1 MPYGLRVYD
10 ANGNISLDITDYI
23 AKIVYTKTVSGT
35 SSGSVYV
42 PGVANKKAIALP
54 TATANNQ
61 SGFTAICK
69 LTNDGYLNWDPAYHL
84 KLSSQNYCVIVELIL
99 VSEETLIYV
108 LLLE

>member
-61 SGFTAICK
+61 SGFTAICE
-69 LTNDGYLNWDPAYHL
+69 LTNDGYLNWHPMYTF
-84 KLSSQNYCVIVELIL
+84 KPVENYKVPSTILI
-99 VSEETLIYV
+99 SGETLIYV
-108 LLLE
+108 FLLE

>member
-42 PGVANKKAIALP
+42 PGVANKKAIALA

-61 SGFTAICK
+61 SGFTTVCE
-69 LTNDGYLNWDPAYHL
+69 LTNNGYLNWHPMYTF
-84 KLSSQNYCVIVELIL
+84 KPRENYKVPSTILI
-99 VSEETLIYV
+99 SGETLIYV
-108 LLLE
+108 FLLE

>member
-10 ANGNISLDITDYI
+10 ANGNITLDVTDYI

-42 PGVANKKAIALP
+42 PGVANKKAIALA

-61 SGFTAICK
+61 SGFTAICE
-69 LTNDGYLNWDPAYHL
+69 LTNDGYLNWHPMYTF
-84 KLSSQNYCVIVELIL
+84 KQGENYKVPSTILI
-99 VSEETLIYV
+99 SGETLIYV
-108 LLLE
+108 FLLE

>member
-61 SGFTAICK
+61 SGFTAICE
-69 LTNDGYLNWDPAYHL
+69 LTNDGYLNWHPMYTFFIQ
-84 KLSSQNYCVIVELIL
+84 KGNYKVPGTTLI
-99 VSEETLIYV
+99 SGKTLIYV
-108 LLLE
+108 FLLE

>member
-61 SGFTAICK
+61 SGFTAICE
-69 LTNDGYLNWDPAYHL
+69 LTNDGYLNWHPMYTFFI
-84 KLSSQNYCVIVELIL
+84 QEGNYKVPGTTLI
-99 VSEETLIYV
+99 SGETLIYV
-108 LLLE
+108 FLLE

>member
-10 ANGNISLDITDYI
+10 ANGNITLDVTDYI

-54 TATANNQ
+54 IATANNQ
-61 SGFTAICK
+61 SGFTAICE
-69 LTNDGYLNWDPAYHL
+69 LTNDGYLNWHPMYTFEPGE
-84 KLSSQNYCVIVELIL
+84 NYKVPSPILI
-99 VSEETLIYV
+99 SGETLIYV
-108 LLLE
+108 FLLE